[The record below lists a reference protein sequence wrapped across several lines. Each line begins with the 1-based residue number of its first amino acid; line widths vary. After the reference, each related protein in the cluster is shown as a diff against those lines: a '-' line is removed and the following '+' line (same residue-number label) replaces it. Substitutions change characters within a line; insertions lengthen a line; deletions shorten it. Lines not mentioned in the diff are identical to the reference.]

1 MSAIIKSIESGVL
14 NAEISVVISNKP
26 DAKGLDVA
34 SAHGIHTKS
43 FKPVDYSSR
52 DDYEHDVVSC
62 LESYNVD
69 LVILA
74 GYMKLVGD
82 PLLTAFKGRMLNIH
96 PSLLPSFKGLNAQ
109 EQALKYGVKIA
120 GCTVHY
126 VTKEMDAGPII
137 MQASVPV
144 LSDDTV
150 ESLSERI
157 LVEEHK
163 LFPKAI
169 QSVLNQDLT

>member
-1 MSAIIKSIESGVL
+1 
-14 NAEISVVISNKP
+14 
-26 DAKGLDVA
+26 
-34 SAHGIHTKS
+34 
-43 FKPVDYSSR
+43 
-52 DDYEHDVVSC
+52 
-62 LESYNVD
+62 
-69 LVILA
+69 
-74 GYMKLVGD
+74 
-82 PLLTAFKGRMLNIH
+82 KGRMLNIH

-109 EQALKYGVKIA
+109 EQALNYGVKIA